1 MPTPINCTQ
10 GETMIRSP
18 RTQQVVP
25 NLLTILMFLATVIL
39 LSCTPRVEVAA
50 PEKPITINLNVKID
64 HEIRVKVEK
73 DLENVFADQSGL
85 F

>member
-1 MPTPINCTQ
+1 MLLRLQPQQLLLAFTTPLVIFAA
-10 GETMIRSP
+10 
-18 RTQQVVP
+18 
-25 NLLTILMFLATVIL
+25 LTF

-64 HEIRVKVEK
+64 HEVRVKVEK
-73 DLENVFADQSGL
+73 DLDNVFTDQSDL

>member
-1 MPTPINCTQ
+1 
-10 GETMIRSP
+10 MIQPPHNRP
-18 RTQQVVP
+18 AFQ
-25 NLLTILMFLATVIL
+25 NLVSILIGLSIIMLI
-39 LSCTPRVEVAA
+39 SCTPRVEVAT

-73 DLENVFADQSGL
+73 DLDNVFTDQSGL

>member
-1 MPTPINCTQ
+1 
-10 GETMIRSP
+10 MIRQP
-18 RTQQVVP
+18 RNHVEIHKLV
-25 NLLTILMFLATVIL
+25 LLIACLGIMALI
-39 LSCTPRVEVAA
+39 SCTPRVEVAA

-73 DLENVFADQSGL
+73 DLDNVFTDQSGL

>member
-1 MPTPINCTQ
+1 
-10 GETMIRSP
+10 MIRPP
-18 RTQQVVP
+18 RTRQAFQNP
-25 NLLTILMFLATVIL
+25 LTILMFLATAVL
-39 LSCTPRVEVAA
+39 LSCTPRVEVAV

-73 DLENVFADQSGL
+73 DLENVFTDQSGL

>member
-1 MPTPINCTQ
+1 
-10 GETMIRSP
+10 MIRPP
-18 RTQQVVP
+18 RTRQALQ
-25 NLLTILMFLATVIL
+25 NLVTILMVLATVVL
-39 LSCTPRVEVAA
+39 LSCTPRVEVAV

-73 DLENVFADQSGL
+73 DLENVFTDQSGL

>member
-1 MPTPINCTQ
+1 MLRLQ
-10 GETMIRSP
+10 P
-18 RTQQVVP
+18 RHAFR
-25 NLLTILMFLATVIL
+25 NLLTFLVLFQTISL

-50 PEKPITINLNVKID
+50 PEKPITINLNIKID

-73 DLENVFADQSGL
+73 DLETVFSDKSGL